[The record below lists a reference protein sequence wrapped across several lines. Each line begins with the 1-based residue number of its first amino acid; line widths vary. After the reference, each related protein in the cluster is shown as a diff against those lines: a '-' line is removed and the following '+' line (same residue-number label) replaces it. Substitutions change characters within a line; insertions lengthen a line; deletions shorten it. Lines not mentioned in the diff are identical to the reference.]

1 MVKTKRWCTVWIGCQ
16 HHTLN
21 KKEILECQWSV
32 ASRGG
37 GFAIAFIVTK
47 RCHIQSHLTACWTTS
62 DQLSECSAIGTFS

>member
-37 GFAIAFIVTK
+37 GLLLPSLRPKDATS
-47 RCHIQSHLTACWTTS
+47 SHT
-62 DQLSECSAIGTFS
+62 